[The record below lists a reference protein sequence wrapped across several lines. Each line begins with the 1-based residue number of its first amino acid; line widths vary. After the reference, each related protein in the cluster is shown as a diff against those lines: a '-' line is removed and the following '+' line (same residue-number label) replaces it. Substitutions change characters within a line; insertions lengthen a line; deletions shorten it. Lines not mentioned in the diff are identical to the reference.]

1 MAYLHPAALSVG
13 PATVRVM
20 DDPEER
26 RPDARRERR
35 GRRRS
40 ARTEQEL
47 PGGGTEAQA
56 KDVCLRLL
64 TDRARSRSELATKLE
79 QKGFAPDVAERALD
93 RLTEVGLI
101 DDADFANQ
109 WARSRHLHAG
119 KGRRAI
125 ALELR
130 RKGIDADDAAAAL
143 EQIDTADERERA
155 VELVRKKLRTQPPLP
170 TEGDRREIAAERDK
184 LVRRLVG
191 MLARRGYAQGM
202 AFDVVREELA
212 TFGADASDLPHD

>member
-1 MAYLHPAALSVG
+1 
-13 PATVRVM
+13 M
-20 DDPEER
+20 DDPE
-26 RPDARRERR
+26 DAGPSGRDTATAPGAR
-35 GRRRS
+35 GRR
-40 ARTEQEL
+40 ARPE

-64 TDRARSRSELATKLE
+64 TDRARSRAELATKLE
-79 QKGFAPDVAERALD
+79 QKGFTAEIAERTLD

-101 DDADFANQ
+101 DDADFAHQ
-109 WARSRHLHAG
+109 WVRSRHLYSG
-119 KGRRAI
+119 KGKRAI

-130 RKGIDADDAAAAL
+130 RKGIDQQDAADAL
-143 EQIDTADERERA
+143 DTIDSDSERERA
-155 VELVRKKLRTQPPLP
+155 VELVRKKLRTQAPLP

-202 AFDVVREELA
+202 AFEVVRDEL
-212 TFGADASDLPHD
+212 GAFEVDAHEPLD

>member
-1 MAYLHPAALSVG
+1 
-13 PATVRVM
+13 M
-20 DDPEER
+20 DDPEDVGPSGR
-26 RPDARRERR
+26 DTATASG
-35 GRRRS
+35 GRRR
-40 ARTEQEL
+40 RVRLQ

-64 TDRARSRSELATKLE
+64 TDRARSRAELATKLE
-79 QKGFAPDVAERALD
+79 QKGFTADVAEHTLD

-101 DDADFANQ
+101 DDADFAQQ
-109 WARSRHLHAG
+109 WVRSRHLYSG
-119 KGRRAI
+119 KGKRAI

-130 RKGIDADDAAAAL
+130 RKGIDEQDAADAL
-143 EQIDTADERERA
+143 DTIDSASERDRA
-155 VELVRKKLRTQPPLP
+155 VELVRKKLRTQAPLP

-202 AFDVVREELA
+202 AFEVVRDELGA
-212 TFGADASDLPHD
+212 FEADANEPLD